1 MGAVEIDRGDAGRIG
16 REVGEDVAAAR
27 GDGDH
32 LMPRPDVE
40 RGHVDDRV
48 LPDLRIDEALERQR
62 EQALEDAGARERL
75 RAMDRSFEPRAG
87 RATHRVRGLPH
98 VISVHRTSVEAR

>member
-1 MGAVEIDRGDAGRIG
+1 MGAVEVDRGDAGRIG
-16 REVGEDVAAAR
+16 GEVGEDVAASR

-48 LPDLRIDEALERQR
+48 LPDLGIDEALERQC
-62 EQALEDAGARERL
+62 EQALEDTGARQRL

-87 RATHRVRGLPH
+87 RASHRVRGVPQRDLRPSE
-98 VISVHRTSVEAR
+98 VVEAR